1 MCSQRFYIICTFLG
15 TGFHFPIILVTEIHW
30 YGKEQEEYVNQ
41 HDKMQNK
48 ECKTQIA
55 NQEVPITML
64 TLSLPC
70 LSDPLLLE
78 SLISGKPS
86 DVDMRW
92 WWWWWCFLPVRTV
105 IFRFGS
111 EMRKKLGLYFYK
123 FWNSLIPLLSP

>member
-15 TGFHFPIILVTEIHW
+15 PGFHFPIILVTEIHL
-30 YGKEQEEYVNQ
+30 YSKEQEYVNQ

-64 TLSLPC
+64 TLSLRC
-70 LSDPLLLE
+70 LPGPLLLE

-86 DVDMRW
+86 DVDMR
-92 WWWWWCFLPVRTV
+92 
-105 IFRFGS
+105 
-111 EMRKKLGLYFYK
+111 
-123 FWNSLIPLLSP
+123 